1 MAITRKRIDVANAR
15 TMTSDTKVLGV
26 TVDEWNR
33 LFTGNFVQN
42 LEADRKRG
50 EILRLDEQLES
61 IKWNIARVEREVVD
75 SSLQHTSASPRS
87 T

>member
-15 TMTSDTKVLGV
+15 TMTSDTKVLGASV
-26 TVDEWNR
+26 GEWNR
-33 LFTGNFVQN
+33 LFTENFVQN

-50 EILRLDEQLES
+50 EILRRDEQLES
-61 IKWNIARVEREVVD
+61 IKQNIARVEREAVD
-75 SSLQHTSASPRS
+75 SSLLHTSASPPS